1 MKEFFKDPIN
11 VMTILVIL
19 ALICFILAV
28 VFSVYGMLVDHY
40 CTYEISITKAMNTP
54 QCKPYLKY
62 LIK

>member
-11 VMTILVIL
+11 IIAILIVL
-19 ALICFILAV
+19 AFICFTIAAV
-28 VFSVYGMLVDHY
+28 ASIYGMMVDHY
-40 CTYEISITKAMNTP
+40 CTYEISITEAMNTP